1 MSNNSHVKQ
10 QVSLDDSQIIL
21 YQPNETISLE
31 VKLEQETVWLT
42 QAQMVELFGSSK
54 ANVSE
59 HIANIYQ
66 QKELTPEATVRNFR
80 TVRKEGNRMVT
91 RNMDYYN
98 LDMIIS
104 VGFRVNSQQGIR
116 FRQWANNVLKEYLL
130 RGYAVHQQLVQMEQR
145 IDTELLK
152 QHDEMVQIMK
162 RQDQQQQ
169 QLDFFIRTNTPP
181 AELVFF
187 NGEFFTARVA
197 IENLIKMATRR
208 AIIIDHYVDA
218 TTFDLFDVRQLGVDG
233 IIYTQGVGAGMT
245 RLRDEH
251 NRQVGVQPV
260 EVYKWRVEPHDRFLI
275 IDDRLYHC
283 GHSLNAIGKKLSAI
297 MLMGI
302 SPEVIL
308 SEMV

>member
-218 TTFDLFDVRQLGVDG
+218 TTF
-233 IIYTQGVGAGMT
+233 
-245 RLRDEH
+245 EH

-283 GHSLNAIGKKLSAI
+283 GHSLNATGKKLSAI
-297 MLMGI
+297 MQMGI